1 MTRPAPHERRIHPR
15 VDHNL
20 PINVVANGYDFMTQ
34 TKNVSCLGA
43 YCHIDK
49 YVPPF
54 TRVKIKMAL
63 PMQSGRVRME
73 KEVECEGVI
82 VRSEDAPSGGF
93 NVAIYFNR
101 IKEMPRQDLATYV
114 NQVLSANVIAN

>member
-1 MTRPAPHERRIHPR
+1 MNRPSPSERRQNPR
-15 VDHNL
+15 IDQNL

-54 TRVKIKMAL
+54 TKVKIKMAL
-63 PMQSGRVRME
+63 PMQSGRMRVE

-82 VRSEDAPSGGF
+82 VRSEDAASGGF

-101 IKEMPRQDLATYV
+101 IKELPRQDLASYV
-114 NQVLSANVIAN
+114 NQVLTSDIAAN

>member
-1 MTRPAPHERRIHPR
+1 MNRPAPERRQNPR
-15 VDHNL
+15 IDQNL

-34 TKNVSCLGA
+34 TKNASCLGA

-54 TRVKIKMAL
+54 TKVKIKMAL
-63 PMQSGRVRME
+63 PMQSGRMRME

-101 IKEMPRQDLATYV
+101 IKEMPRQDLASYV
-114 NQVLSANVIAN
+114 NQVLTSDIAAN

>member
-1 MTRPAPHERRIHPR
+1 MNRPAPERRQNPR
-15 VDHNL
+15 IDQNL

-54 TRVKIKMAL
+54 TKVKIKMAL
-63 PMQSGRVRME
+63 PMQSGRMRME

-101 IKEMPRQDLATYV
+101 IKEMPRQDLASYV
-114 NQVLSANVIAN
+114 NQVLTSDIAAN

>member
-101 IKEMPRQDLATYV
+101 IKEIPRQDLAAYV